1 MTFDY
6 QFHWR
11 AVLADLPELLGGA
24 VVTLQ
29 VTALSVAI
37 GIPLALCLAA
47 GLRGRPAVRWP
58 ARALVEAVRNT
69 PCLFQIY
76 LFYYGLG
83 ALGLNLSSFTV
94 SVVAIA
100 INNAGYLADTYRSA
114 LQAVPTQQ
122 RAAARSLGMNVM
134 QSSRH
139 VVLPQMARIAYLP
152 TVNQIVWAMLNSSLG
167 TLIGL
172 RELTGVTQFA
182 QSRSF
187 RTLEFFLAAA
197 ALYYLLAKV
206 LMLAAALLGRRFT
219 RDLR

>member
-1 MTFDY
+1 MAFDY
-6 QFHWR
+6 EFHWR
-11 AVLADLPELLGGA
+11 TVVDDLPELLGGA

-37 GIPLALCLAA
+37 GIPLGLALAA
-47 GLRGRPAVRWP
+47 GLRGGAATRWP
-58 ARALVEAVRNT
+58 ARALIEVARNT
-69 PCLFQIY
+69 PCLFQLY

-83 ALGLNLSSFTV
+83 ALGINLSSFAV
-94 SVVAIA
+94 AVVAIA

-114 LQAVPTQQ
+114 LEAVPSQQ
-122 RAAARSLGMNVM
+122 RAAARSLGMTSL
-134 QSSRH
+134 QASRH

-172 RELTGVTQFA
+172 RELTGVTQFV

-197 ALYYLLAKV
+197 GLYYLLAKA
-206 LMLAAALLGRRFT
+206 LMLAAALAGRPLT